1 VHCKSVLW
9 YDGLVDRV
17 LGLAELYSCMNLQ
30 PDKKPLPKTGLAAEG
45 GELQPPQPSKI
56 LISLTERPV
65 LVAHERGLQVGV
77 DSPLFTLDRLIKDV
91 DKDGKPIF
99 SRIVFRTGTGNA
111 YSIQRLESGRW
122 TIFNSNR
129 ALKTYLPDTTIWDGK
144 VEVGKRFEY
153 GGRHTAHVMQVIAL
167 KGRGATPEGFDLDT
181 VRRVALRHGGG
192 EVSFFPTFLEKK
204 HLFLSGNPLLKK
216 ETFSRIQR
224 PLAVLNQNDVS
235 VGSECVAV
243 KLGEFA
249 ITGCC
254 SDAPIRQVFFRT
266 TSGNLYGL
274 IPNSKGELL
283 LLNSRDGDVKRFSV
297 EEAKLPV
304 LVYSQRFSVGRSIA
318 TSPVE
323 RIVTVSSK
331 RCPLEALTIE
341 GIRDRAIE
349 VSHGNLSL
357 LKREFVTAMIRL
369 KGEEGLREILRQR

>member
-1 VHCKSVLW
+1 MHYKSVLW
-9 YDGLVDRV
+9 YDRSVDRV
-17 LGLAELYSCMNLQ
+17 PGLPELYSCMNLQ

-99 SRIVFRTGTGNA
+99 SRILFRTGTGNA

-122 TIFNSNR
+122 TIFNAHRS
-129 ALKTYLPDTTIWDGK
+129 LKAYLPDTTVWDGK
-144 VEVGKRFEY
+144 VEVGKRFQY
-153 GGRHTAHVMQVIAL
+153 GGRHTAHVMQVVAL
-167 KGRGATPEGFDLDT
+167 KGGGARPENFDLDT
-181 VRRVALRHGGG
+181 VRRAGLRLSGG
-192 EVSFFPTFLEKK
+192 EVSFFPSFLEK
-204 HLFLSGNPLLKK
+204 HHRFLSGNPLLKK
-216 ETFSRIQR
+216 ETFSRIKR
-224 PLAVLNQNDVS
+224 PLAVLNHNDVS

-243 KLGEFA
+243 KLAEFA
-249 ITGCC
+249 ATGCHA
-254 SDAPIRQVFFRT
+254 DAPIRQVFFRT
-266 TSGNLYGL
+266 ASGNLYGL
-274 IPNSKGELL
+274 ISNVKRELL
-283 LLNSRDGDVKRFSV
+283 LLNSRDGDVKRFSA

-304 LVYSQRFSVGRSIA
+304 LAFSQRFSVGRSIA

-331 RCPLEALTIE
+331 RCPLDAFTIE

-357 LKREFVTAMIRL
+357 VKIEFVEAMIKL
-369 KGEEGLREILRQR
+369 KGEAGLREILRQR